1 MTAMLKKNLER
12 RKFVFMTMFMVV
24 GAAFIIKLFLL
35 QVVQEEYKLSAD
47 NNVLR
52 YVTQYPPRGAMFDRN
67 GKLMVFNEAAY
78 DLLVVPKQVK
88 PFDTLE
94 LCRLLEI
101 TIEEV
106 RDKLKKAR
114 LYSMVKP
121 TIFLEQLSKEDFAYL
136 EEVLFKFP
144 GFYVQ
149 LRTIRKYET
158 PIAAHVLGYIG
169 EVDKRDIERDPYYKQ
184 GDYIGRS
191 GVEKAY
197 EDILRGKKGVKIK
210 LVDVHNRE
218 MGSYKDGKY
227 DSTSIPGKNVILSID
242 ADLQA
247 YGEQLMRWKKG
258 SIVAIEPSTGEVL
271 VMVTNPAYNPN
282 LLVGRQRS
290 KNYAMLSQDPLIP
303 LFNRATQAQYP
314 PGSTFKT
321 LETAIG
327 VQEGVLDADTRYGCS
342 GVGTLPISCSHSHPA
357 PLNLVHAIE
366 QSCNPYFWQVFRS
379 ILDQRKFSSMQDAY
393 MYWREYVASFGV
405 GGILE
410 GDIPDQA
417 NGNLPKDTYFD
428 RYYGKKGWKAITIR
442 SLSIGQGEIEMTP
455 LQLANMAA
463 IFANRGYYHPPHLLK
478 EVEGDPEYTKKYEK
492 KIPTKV
498 SSENFRLL
506 IEGMNLVYQGES
518 GTARW
523 YRIDSVS
530 SCGKTGTAQNPHGKN
545 HSIFIAFSPKDNP
558 KIAIACVVENSGY
571 GATWAAPIASLIME
585 KYLKGEVKQK
595 AAEERM
601 LNAYL
606 LDDGAPPEVD
616 EKGQD

>member
-1 MTAMLKKNLER
+1 MLKKNLER
-12 RKFVFMTMFMVV
+12 RKFVFFTMFVV
-24 GAAFIIKLFLL
+24 TGAAFLIKLFLL
-35 QVVQEEYKLSAD
+35 QVIQEEYKLSAE

-88 PFDTLE
+88 PFDTTE
-94 LCRLLEI
+94 LCRLLDI
-101 TIEEV
+101 TPEEV
-106 RDKLKKAR
+106 RATLKKAR

-169 EVDKRDIERDPYYKQ
+169 EVDKRDIERDAYYKQ
-184 GDYIGRS
+184 GDYIGKS

-197 EDILRGKKGVKIK
+197 EPILRGKKGVKIK

-227 DSTSIPGKNVILSID
+227 DSTSVPGKNVTLGLD
-242 ADLQA
+242 AELQA

-271 VMVTNPAYNPN
+271 VVVSNPSYNPN
-282 LLVGRQRS
+282 LLIGRARS
-290 KNYAMLSQDPLIP
+290 KNYAMLTQDPMIP

-321 LETAIG
+321 ISTLIAL
-327 VQEGVLDADTRYGCS
+327 QEGVLDVDTRYGCN
-342 GVGTLPISCSHSHPA
+342 GVGTVPISCSHRHPA
-357 PLNLVHAIE
+357 PLSLLHAIE
-366 QSCNPYFWQVFRS
+366 QSCNPYFWQVFKS
-379 ILDQRKFSSMQDAY
+379 VLDQRKFSTMQEAY
-393 MYWREYVASFGV
+393 SYWREYVASFGV
-405 GGILE
+405 GSILE
-410 GDIPDQA
+410 GEIPDQA
-417 NGNLPKDTYFD
+417 NGNLPKDAYFD
-428 RYYGKKGWKAITIR
+428 RYYGKKGWRPLTIR

-455 LQLANMAA
+455 LQLANAAA
-463 IFANRGYYHPPHLLK
+463 IFANRGYYYPPHFLK
-478 EVEGDPEYTKKYEK
+478 EVEGDPGYTEKYKK
-492 KIPTKV
+492 KIYSKV
-498 SSENFRLL
+498 SPDYFPILV
-506 IEGMNLVYQGES
+506 EGMGLVFQGES

-523 YRIDSVS
+523 YRIDSVDC
-530 SCGKTGTAQNPHGKN
+530 CGKTGTAQNPHGKN
-545 HSIFIAFSPKDNP
+545 HSIFIAFAPKDNP

-571 GATWAAPIASLIME
+571 GATWAAPIATLIME

-606 LDDGAPPEVD
+606 LDDGLAPEEDTKAPD
-616 EKGQD
+616 

>member
-1 MTAMLKKNLER
+1 MTALLKKNLER
-12 RKFVFMTMFMVV
+12 RKFIFFTMFIVV
-24 GAAFIIKLFLL
+24 GGAFLIRLFML
-35 QVVQEEYKLSAD
+35 QVVQEEYKLSAE

-88 PFDTLE
+88 PFDTTE
-94 LCRLLEI
+94 LCRLLDV
-101 TIEEV
+101 TAEEV

-121 TIFLEQLSKEDFAYL
+121 SIFLEQLSKEDFAYL

-169 EVDKRDIERDPYYKQ
+169 EVDKRDIERDPYYRM
-184 GDYIGRS
+184 GDYIGKS

-197 EDILRGKKGVKIK
+197 EPILRGRKGVKIK

-227 DSTSIPGKNVILSID
+227 DSISIPGKNVILGLD
-242 ADLQA
+242 AELQA

-258 SIVAIEPSTGEVL
+258 SVVAIEPSTGEIL
-271 VMVTNPAYNPN
+271 VMVSNPAYNPN

-290 KNYAMLSQDPLIP
+290 KNYAMLTQDPMIP

-321 LETAIG
+321 ISTLIG
-327 VQEGVLDADTRYGCS
+327 LQEGVLDVDTRYGCS
-342 GVGTLPISCSHSHPA
+342 GVGTVPISCSHSHPA
-357 PLNLVHAIE
+357 PLSLLHALE

-379 ILDQRKFSSMQDAY
+379 VLDQRKFSTMQEAY
-393 MYWREYVASFGV
+393 NYWREYVASFGV
-405 GGILE
+405 GSILE
-410 GDIPDQA
+410 GEIPDQED
-417 NGNLPKDTYFD
+417 GNLPKDTYFD
-428 RYYGKKGWKAITIR
+428 RYYGKKGWRPLTIR

-455 LQLANMAA
+455 LQLANAAA
-463 IFANRGYYHPPHLLK
+463 IFANRGYYYPPHFLK
-478 EVEGDPEYTKKYEK
+478 SVEGDPEYTKKYDK
-492 KIPTKV
+492 KIFTKV
-498 SSENFRLL
+498 SEEYFPILV
-506 IEGMNLVYQGES
+506 EGMGLVYQGGS

-523 YRIDSVS
+523 YKIDSVDC
-530 SCGKTGTAQNPHGKN
+530 CGKTGTAQNPHGKN
-545 HSIFIAFSPKDNP
+545 HSIFIAFAPKDNP

-571 GATWAAPIASLIME
+571 GATWAAPIATLIME

-595 AAEERM
+595 NAEERM

-606 LDDGAPPEVD
+606 LDDGQAPEEETKAPD
-616 EKGQD
+616 

>member
-1 MTAMLKKNLER
+1 MLKKNLER
-12 RKFVFMTMFMVV
+12 RKFVFFAMFIIV
-24 GAAFIIKLFLL
+24 GVAFLIKLFLL
-35 QVVQEEYKLSAD
+35 QVIQEEYKLSAE

-78 DLLVVPKQVK
+78 DLLVVPKQVT
-88 PFDTLE
+88 PFDTAE
-94 LCRLLEI
+94 FCRLLEI
-101 TIEEV
+101 TPEEV
-106 RDKLKKAR
+106 RATLKKAR

-136 EEVLFKFP
+136 EEVMFKFP

-169 EVDKRDIERDPYYKQ
+169 EVDKRDMDRDPYYQ
-184 GDYIGRS
+184 MGDYIGKS

-197 EDILRGKKGVKIK
+197 EPILRGKKGVKIK

-227 DSTSIPGKNVILSID
+227 DSISVPGKNVTLTID

-258 SIVAIEPSTGEVL
+258 SIVAIEPSSGEVL
-271 VMVTNPAYNPN
+271 VMVSNPSYNPN

-290 KNYAMLSQDPLIP
+290 KNYAKLTQDPMIP

-321 LETAIG
+321 ISTLIAL
-327 VQEGVLDADTRYGCS
+327 QEGVLDVNTRYGCS
-342 GVGTLPISCSHSHPA
+342 GVGSTPISCSHNHAS
-357 PLNLVHAIE
+357 PLSLLHAIE
-366 QSCNPYFWQVFRS
+366 QSCNPYFWQVFKS
-379 ILDQRKFSSMQDAY
+379 VMEQRKFSTMQEAY
-393 MYWREYVASFGV
+393 NHWREYVASFGV
-405 GGILE
+405 GSVLE
-410 GDIPDQA
+410 GDIPDQED
-417 NGNLPKDTYFD
+417 GNLPKDSYFD
-428 RYYGKKGWKAITIR
+428 RYYGEKGWRPLTIR

-455 LQLANMAA
+455 LQLANVAA
-463 IFANRGYYHPPHLLK
+463 IYANRGYYYPPHLLK
-478 EVEGDPEYTKKYEK
+478 EVEGDPGYTEKYKK
-492 KIPTKV
+492 KIYTKV
-498 SSENFRLL
+498 SPDYFPILV
-506 IEGMNLVYQGES
+506 EGMRLVYGGES
-518 GTARW
+518 GSARW
-523 YRIDSVS
+523 YRIDSVEC
-530 SCGKTGTAQNPHGKN
+530 CGKTGTAQNPHGKN
-545 HSIFIAFSPKDNP
+545 HSIFIAFAPKDNP

-571 GATWAAPIASLIME
+571 GATWAAPIATLIME
-585 KYLKGEVKQK
+585 KYLKGEIKQK
-595 AAEERM
+595 AVEERM

-606 LDDGAPPEVD
+606 LDDGDKEE
-616 EKGQD
+616 EKGTD

>member
-1 MTAMLKKNLER
+1 MTALLKKNLER
-12 RKFVFMTMFMVV
+12 RKFIFFTMFIVV
-24 GAAFIIKLFLL
+24 GAAFLIRLFML
-35 QVVQEEYKLSAD
+35 QVVQEEYKLSAE

-88 PFDTLE
+88 PFDTTE
-94 LCRLLEI
+94 LCRLLDV
-101 TIEEV
+101 TAEEV

-121 TIFLEQLSKEDFAYL
+121 SIFLEQLSKEDFAYL

-149 LRTIRKYET
+149 LRTIRKYEA

-169 EVDKRDIERDPYYKQ
+169 EVDKRDIERDPYYRM
-184 GDYIGRS
+184 GDYIGKS

-197 EDILRGKKGVKIK
+197 EPILRGRKGVKIK

-218 MGSYKDGKY
+218 MGSYKEGKY
-227 DSTSIPGKNVILSID
+227 DSISIPGKNVILGLD
-242 ADLQA
+242 AELQA

-258 SIVAIEPSTGEVL
+258 SVVAIEPSTGEIL
-271 VMVTNPAYNPN
+271 VMVSNPAYNPN

-290 KNYAMLSQDPLIP
+290 KNYAKLTQDPMIP

-321 LETAIG
+321 ISTMIG
-327 VQEGVLDADTRYGCS
+327 LQEGVLDVDTRYGCS
-342 GVGTLPISCSHSHPA
+342 GVGTVPISCSHSHPA
-357 PLNLVHAIE
+357 PLSLLHALE

-379 ILDQRKFSSMQDAY
+379 VLDQRKFSTMQEAY
-393 MYWREYVASFGV
+393 NYWREYVASFGV
-405 GGILE
+405 GSILE
-410 GDIPDQA
+410 GDIPDQED
-417 NGNLPKDTYFD
+417 GNLPKDTYFD
-428 RYYGKKGWKAITIR
+428 RYYGKKGWRPLTIR

-455 LQLANMAA
+455 LQLANAAA
-463 IFANRGYYHPPHLLK
+463 IFANRGYYYPPHFLK
-478 EVEGDPEYTKKYEK
+478 SVEGDPGYTKKYDK
-492 KIPTKV
+492 KIYTKV
-498 SSENFRLL
+498 SEEYFPILV
-506 IEGMNLVYQGES
+506 EGMGLVYQGGS

-523 YRIDSVS
+523 YKIDSVEC
-530 SCGKTGTAQNPHGKN
+530 CGKTGTAQNPHGKN
-545 HSIFIAFSPKDNP
+545 HSIFIAFAPKDNP

-571 GATWAAPIASLIME
+571 GATWAAPIATLIME

-595 AAEERM
+595 NAEERM

-606 LDDGAPPEVD
+606 LDDGLAPEEETKAPD
-616 EKGQD
+616 

>member
-1 MTAMLKKNLER
+1 MLKKNLER
-12 RKFVFMTMFMVV
+12 RKFVFMTMFIVA
-24 GAAFIIKLFLL
+24 GAAFLIKLFLL
-35 QVVQEEYKLSAD
+35 QVIQEEYKLSAE

-94 LCRLLEI
+94 LCRLLDI
-101 TIEEV
+101 TIEDV
-106 RDKLKKAR
+106 RATLKKAR

-136 EEVLFKFP
+136 EEVLYKFP

-149 LRTIRKYET
+149 FRTVRKYEM
-158 PIAAHVLGYIG
+158 PIAAHVVGYVG
-169 EVDKRDIERDPYYKQ
+169 EVDKKDIERNPYYRQ
-184 GDYIGRS
+184 GDYIGKS

-197 EDILRGKKGVKIK
+197 EEILRGKKGVKIK

-227 DSTSIPGKNVILSID
+227 DSISIPGKNITLSLD

-258 SIVAIEPSTGEVL
+258 SIVAIEPATGEVL
-271 VMVTNPAYNPN
+271 VMVSNPSYNPN

-290 KNYAMLSQDPLIP
+290 RNYSRLTQDPLIP

-321 LETAIG
+321 IG
-327 VQEGVLDADTRYGCS
+327 TLIGLQEGVLDVNTRYGCS
-342 GVGTLPISCSHSHPA
+342 GVGTVPISCSHSHPS
-357 PLNLVHAIE
+357 PLSLLHAIE

-379 ILDQRKFSSMQDAY
+379 VLDQRKFATMQEAY
-393 MYWREYVASFGV
+393 TFWREYVASFGV
-405 GGILE
+405 GSVLE

-417 NGNLPKDTYFD
+417 NGNLPKDSYFD
-428 RYYGKKGWKAITIR
+428 RYYGKKGWRSITIR

-455 LQLANMAA
+455 LQLANLAA
-463 IFANRGYYHPPHLLK
+463 TIANRGYYYPPHLLRA
-478 EVEGDPEYTKKYEK
+478 VEGDPEYMKKYQK
-492 KIPTKV
+492 QIRTKV
-498 SSENFRLL
+498 SPENFQILV
-506 IEGMNLVYQGES
+506 EGMNLVYQGES

-571 GATWAAPIASLIME
+571 GATWAAPIATLIME
-585 KYLKGEVKQK
+585 KYLKGEIKQK

-601 LNAYL
+601 MNAYL
-606 LDDGAPPEVD
+606 LDDGAPPDEEDKSVD
-616 EKGQD
+616 

>member
-1 MTAMLKKNLER
+1 MSAMLKKNLER
-12 RKFVFMTMFMVV
+12 RKFIFFTMFIIV
-24 GAAFIIKLFLL
+24 GVAFLIKLFLL
-35 QVVQEEYKLSAD
+35 QVIQEEYKLSAE

-78 DLLVVPKQVK
+78 DLLVVPKQVI
-88 PFDTLE
+88 PFDTSE
-94 LCRLLEI
+94 LCRLLDI

-106 RDKLKKAR
+106 RATLRKAR

-121 TIFLEQLSKEDFAYL
+121 SIFLEQLSKEDFAYL
-136 EEVLFKFP
+136 EEVMFKFP

-169 EVDKRDIERDPYYKQ
+169 EVDKRDIDRDPYYKM
-184 GDYIGRS
+184 GDYIGKS

-197 EDILRGKKGVKIK
+197 EPILRGKKGVKIK

-227 DSTSIPGKNVILSID
+227 DSISVPGKNVILSLD

-271 VMVTNPAYNPN
+271 VMVSNPSYDPN
-282 LLVGRQRS
+282 LLVGRARS
-290 KNYAMLSQDPLIP
+290 KNYTKLTQDPMIP

-321 LETAIG
+321 ISTVIAL
-327 VQEGVLDADTRYGCS
+327 QEGVLDVNTRYGCS
-342 GVGTLPISCSHSHPA
+342 GVGTVPISCSHKHAS
-357 PLNLVHAIE
+357 PLSLLHAIE
-366 QSCNPYFWQVFRS
+366 QSCNPYFWQVFKS
-379 ILDQRKFSSMQDAY
+379 VLEQRKFSTMQDAY
-393 MYWREYVASFGV
+393 NFWKEYVASFGV
-405 GGILE
+405 GTILE

-417 NGNLPKDTYFD
+417 NGNLPKDSYFD
-428 RYYGKKGWKAITIR
+428 RYYGKKGWRPLTIR

-455 LQLANMAA
+455 LQLANAAA
-463 IFANRGYYHPPHLLK
+463 IFANRGYYYPPHFLK
-478 EVEGDPEYTKKYEK
+478 EVEGDPGYTDKYKKKTYS
-492 KIPTKV
+492 KV
-498 SSENFRLL
+498 STDYFPILV
-506 IEGMNLVYQGES
+506 EGMGLVYQGVS

-523 YRIDSVS
+523 YKIDSVDC
-530 SCGKTGTAQNPHGKN
+530 CGKTGTAQNPHGKN
-545 HSIFIAFSPKDNP
+545 HSIFIAFAPMDNP

-571 GATWAAPIASLIME
+571 GATWAAPIATLIME
-585 KYLKGEVKQK
+585 KYLKGEIKQK

-606 LDDGAPPEVD
+606 LDDGQAPEEETKAPD
-616 EKGQD
+616 